1 MSNTW
6 SLKKRITLWVGIL
19 TVSLMSII
27 GVTST
32 WFAIGATTREIDA
45 LVREESDELLAIFR
59 GRELTRDAME
69 REVREMQEAHPNVEI
84 AWRLWNPLNSSVWG
98 EFGHSELL
106 PPLNSKPQDRW
117 IRWLEADFAGYE
129 FASDNDPLRMGLL
142 VDGRGRLKPLK
153 QFGTIAGSILLGAT
167 LLALAAGQLFA
178 GRTARQLTRIASGIQ
193 DSSNPNSKDLLSG
206 ENPPIEIQE
215 VADALTD
222 ALNKA
227 HLEQERNGL
236 LIAGIAHELRSPI
249 QNLLGETEVL
259 LMRDRSSEEYKAV
272 LESHA
277 EEIQDLAREIDNLV
291 TLCAH
296 ASNQESR
303 SRESFDLGHEIELRL
318 PRELARAKRREV
330 TIDLELEGNLEMT
343 GDREALLLMVRNLV
357 GNAISFSPIR
367 GTIRVSAHGGD
378 DEIVLSVEDQGPG
391 VLPENRSLI
400 FEPFQRGQER
410 PGERSGFGLGL
421 ALSKEAVLA
430 QGGMLCVSDSALGG
444 ARFEAQLPSR
454 AT

>member
-1 MSNTW
+1 M
-6 SLKKRITLWVGIL
+6 
-19 TVSLMSII
+19 
-27 GVTST
+27 
-32 WFAIGATTREIDA
+32 
-45 LVREESDELLAIFR
+45 
-59 GRELTRDAME
+59 
-69 REVREMQEAHPNVEI
+69 
-84 AWRLWNPLNSSVWG
+84 
-98 EFGHSELL
+98 
-106 PPLNSKPQDRW
+106 
-117 IRWLEADFAGYE
+117 
-129 FASDNDPLRMGLL
+129 
-142 VDGRGRLKPLK
+142 
-153 QFGTIAGSILLGAT
+153 
-167 LLALAAGQLFA
+167 LALTGGRLFA
-178 GRTARQLTRIASGIQ
+178 GRIAGQLTRIASGIQ
-193 DSSNPNSKDLLSG
+193 DSSNPKTEDLLSG
-206 ENPPIEIQE
+206 ENLPIEIQE

-227 HLEQERNGL
+227 RIEQERSGL

-259 LMRDRSSEEYKAV
+259 LMRDRAPDEYKAV

-277 EEIQDLAREIDNLV
+277 EEIQGLAREIDNLV
-291 TLCAH
+291 TLCSH
-296 ASNQESR
+296 SSNQQSS

-318 PRELARAKRREV
+318 PRELARAKRREA
-330 TIDLELEGNLEMT
+330 TIDLEIEGNLEMT

-378 DEIVLSVEDQGPG
+378 DEIVLSVEDPGPG
-391 VLPENRSLI
+391 ILPKNRSLI

-410 PGERSGFGLGL
+410 PGEWSGFGLGL

-430 QGGMLCVSDSALGG
+430 QGGTLSVSDSALGG